1 MRSHLSMANFQQSS
15 DSFESLHSII
25 LEFTTETETRTQ
37 SMTAFS
43 EYTLYALCYDV
54 SMTCSSV
61 DIVTLYFSY
70 SDLITIS
77 FVKLHWASRVS
88 LISLGL
94 FIFSFISVLEQQ
106 SQTSELSI
114 TTYSM

>member
-1 MRSHLSMANFQQSS
+1 MANFQQSS

-37 SMTAFS
+37 SMTAFN
-43 EYTLYALCYDV
+43 EYTLYYDV